1 MKASL
6 KELSVVF
13 IGVYIKDRDHG
24 EEACIALDVDFEQE
38 AKRGRKGGS
47 AGWEKRMMEALD
59 WPEIAKRSE
68 ASKALHT
75 QALDLLRESKT
86 YKKVYFLV

>member
-47 AGWEKRMMEALD
+47 AGWEKRMMEADLITGKNVP
-59 WPEIAKRSE
+59 PEKP
-68 ASKALHT
+68 
-75 QALDLLRESKT
+75 
-86 YKKVYFLV
+86 KKH